1 LRFNKPIKAV
11 YNDSNALTFVG
22 KLIAEK
28 DGDKDKNDDYS
39 LVAIDTL
46 KVDNRSRLTLTKE
59 VKDILPVKPG
69 DILGVYQDKGNSD
82 IILRVQRES
91 RVVDAL
97 RITKERTQTASA
109 ETERIFVQTDSG
121 RSVDKVRELSA
132 PHYYL
137 DDPQK
142 RYLPNIVLID
152 DDQDILVTFGSFLS
166 SEGFNVKIF
175 SKSNEA
181 IEYLI
186 SSPHEYR
193 VVITDIRMPEVNG
206 LELYQRIK
214 SANANLKIMF
224 VTALD
229 AADELLSIFSDVKKD
244 DIIRKP
250 IERDQFVR
258 KVKNAIFSC
267 LSFFTFLISGLNS
280 GSTSEVFSQ
289 CIAML

>member
-1 LRFNKPIKAV
+1 LRFNKPIQAV
-11 YNDSNALTFVG
+11 HNDSKDLTFVG
-22 KLIAEK
+22 ELIAEK
-28 DGDKDKNDDYS
+28 DGDRDKNDDYS

-59 VKDILPVKPG
+59 VKDILSVKPG
-69 DILGVYQDKGNSD
+69 DKLAVYQDKGNSD

-109 ETERIFVQTDSG
+109 ETERIFVQRDSG
-121 RSVDKVRELSA
+121 RLVDRVRELSA
-132 PHYYL
+132 SHYYI

-152 DDQDILVTFGSFLS
+152 DDQDLLVTFGSFLS
-166 SEGFNVKIF
+166 SEGFNVQIF
-175 SKSNEA
+175 SKSKEA

-193 VVITDIRMPEVNG
+193 IVITDIRMPEVNG
-206 LELYQRIK
+206 LEIYQKIK
-214 SANANLKIMF
+214 SVNTNLKIMF

-250 IERDQFVR
+250 IERDQFVE

-267 LSFFTFLISGLNS
+267 LSFFTFLNLASIYEILYPFMKSL
-280 GSTSEVFSQ
+280 
-289 CIAML
+289 

>member
-1 LRFNKPIKAV
+1 LRFNKPIQAV
-11 YNDSNALTFVG
+11 HNDSKDLTFVG
-22 KLIAEK
+22 ELIAEK
-28 DGDKDKNDDYS
+28 DGDRDKNDDYS

-59 VKDILPVKPG
+59 VKDILPVEPG
-69 DILGVYQDKGNSD
+69 DILAVYQDKENSD
-82 IILRVQRES
+82 VILRVQRES

-97 RITKERTQTASA
+97 RITKERTKTASA
-109 ETERIFVQTDSG
+109 EAERIFVQRDSA
-121 RSVDKVRELSA
+121 RLVDRVRELSA
-132 PHYYL
+132 SHYYV

-152 DDQDILVTFGSFLS
+152 DDQDLLVTFGSFLS
-166 SEGFNVKIF
+166 SEGFKVQIF

-181 IEYLI
+181 IEYLM

-193 VVITDIRMPEVNG
+193 IVITDIRMPEVNG
-206 LELYQRIK
+206 LEIYQKIK
-214 SANANLKIMF
+214 SVNTNLKIMF

-250 IERDQFVR
+250 IERDQFVK

-267 LSFFTFLISGLNS
+267 LSFFTFLNLATIYEILFPFM
-280 GSTSEVFSQ
+280 TS
-289 CIAML
+289 L